1 MHLVDTIYFW
11 ARTTPLQPAIIRA
24 DGITSYHALAQGIE
38 RAAEYFAQNII
49 DYSKPV
55 TVSLASAPKIL
66 VASLGLLRA
75 GFSIIVATKS
85 ELQDLRTSDT
95 FTLIYEKGGAPFD
108 GWTNILFN
116 ESWLQDGVL
125 PQVKP
130 PRQRST
136 KNADIF
142 FFRSGAAGG
151 TKSIVRVQKSWE
163 QRRLFNSIPVFSDY
177 ERALVVASATS
188 ESGFM
193 LASEILY
200 VGKTLC
206 LAPFGHAAL
215 WLANTYGIDLV
226 IATPR
231 QALALA
237 DIQSTSTNYPLANLK
252 TLRID
257 GPISRDGIQQI
268 RNHLCRNIIVSY
280 SSTETGTVALAP
292 YDMIADIPS
301 ALGFVIPEAEVEIV
315 DAMDN
320 VLPVGSEGFVRVRTE
335 QLVANFKIEDSSP
348 WFYPGDLGWL
358 TEQGVLCI
366 ARGHGAVS
374 NRGEVKLSISDL
386 EKFVLSCAG
395 IKDAGACVFEDVS
408 GLEEIWVAV
417 VLDSSVN
424 MARVRQQ
431 FEANQEFAANI
442 DRVFVVDAVPRGGL
456 GEIRCEDL
464 KGIIPALFHDTIS
477 LRAAAESQSASGS
490 QSSD

>member
-1 MHLVDTIYFW
+1 MHIVDTIYFW
-11 ARTTPLQPAIIRA
+11 ARTTPLQPAIIRP
-24 DGITSYHALAQGIE
+24 DGITSYQALAQGIE

-49 DYSKPV
+49 DNSKPV
-55 TVSLASAPKIL
+55 AVSLASAPKIL

-75 GFSIIVATKS
+75 GFSIIVAAKS

-95 FTLIYEKGGAPFD
+95 VTLVYEQNGAPFD

-116 ESWLQDGVL
+116 ESWLQDGVWQ
-125 PQVKP
+125 QVKP

-151 TKSIVRVQKSWE
+151 TKRIVRAKKSWE
-163 QRRLFNSIPVFSDY
+163 QRRLFNNIPVFSDY

-193 LASEILY
+193 LVSEILY

-215 WLANTYGIDLV
+215 WLANSYGIDLI
-226 IATPR
+226 IATPG

-237 DIQSTSTNYPLANLK
+237 DIQANSTHYPLTNLK
-252 TLRID
+252 ALKVD
-257 GPISRDGIQQI
+257 GPISRDGIQWI
-268 RNHLCRNIIVSY
+268 KNHLCRDIIVSY

-292 YDMIADIPS
+292 YDMIAEIPG
-301 ALGFVIPEAEVEIV
+301 ALGFVVPDAEVEIV

-335 QLVANFKIEDSSP
+335 QLVANFEIEDSGL

-358 TEQGVLCI
+358 TDRGVLCV
-366 ARGHGAVS
+366 ARGHGAPS

-386 EKFVLSCAG
+386 ERFVLSCPG
-395 IKDAGACVFEDVS
+395 IKDAGACIFKDAS
-408 GLEEIWVAV
+408 DLEEIWVAV

-424 MARVRQQ
+424 MAAVRQQ

-442 DRVFVVDAVPRGGL
+442 DRVFVVDAVPRGPL

-464 KGIIPALFHDTIS
+464 EGIIPALFHDTIS
-477 LRAAAESQSASGS
+477 LRAAAES
-490 QSSD
+490 